1 MSKQIEQQWAK
12 VTETVELEDTG
23 DILIPLKRVS
33 VKYAAKVLVWEN
45 RAPKADE
52 RKERSYLRRPLP
64 VQPTDASFYR
74 EASEN
79 VDRLI
84 NG

>member
-1 MSKQIEQQWAK
+1 MAKQTESQWVK

-23 DILIPLKRVS
+23 DILAPLKRVS
-33 VKYAAKVLVWEN
+33 VKYAAKALAWEN
-45 RAPKADE
+45 RAPKVDE
-52 RKERSYLRRPLP
+52 RKERSYSRRPLP
-64 VQPTDASFYR
+64 IKPTDASFYR

-84 NG
+84 NV

>member
-1 MSKQIEQQWAK
+1 MAKQIDTVWTK

-23 DILIPLKRVS
+23 DILMPLKRVS
-33 VKYAAKVLVWEN
+33 VKYAAKALAWEN
-45 RAPKADE
+45 RAPKVDE
-52 RKERSYLRRPLP
+52 RKERSYSRRPLP
-64 VQPTDASFYR
+64 VRPTDASFYR

-79 VDRLI
+79 VDRII